1 MSRFISYLW
10 WLLSK
15 YLYRDLNRSSTS
27 HTTDAVGTPL
37 TICAVLAVLAIG
49 TAFPVSTA
57 GASKAAIAICTVNAI
72 GAVIA
77 THKRLRQLRY
87 IFFVISEEITTPLIP
102 VIINPVLTLLCD
114 HRYLLPS
121 ACDGFQTVFLLPL
134 GFL

>member
-1 MSRFISYLW
+1 MSRFVSYLW
-10 WLLSK
+10 WLLPK
-15 YLYRDLNRSSTS
+15 YLYRDLNRSSASRALNTVI
-27 HTTDAVGTPL
+27 APL
-37 TICAVLAVLAIG
+37 TICAVLAIG

-77 THKRLRQLRY
+77 TPKRLRQLRY
-87 IFFVISEEITTPLIP
+87 LFFVIPEEITTPLIP
-102 VIINPVLTLLCD
+102 VLINPVLTLLCD

>member
-10 WLLSK
+10 WLLPK
-15 YLYRDLNRSSTS
+15 YLYRDLNRSSASYTV
-27 HTTDAVGTPL
+27 DAVIAPL
-37 TICAVLAVLAIG
+37 AVCAVLAIG
-49 TAFPVSTA
+49 TAFTVSTT
-57 GASKAAIAICTVNAI
+57 GTSKAAIAICTVNAI

-102 VIINPVLTLLCD
+102 VLINPISANLI